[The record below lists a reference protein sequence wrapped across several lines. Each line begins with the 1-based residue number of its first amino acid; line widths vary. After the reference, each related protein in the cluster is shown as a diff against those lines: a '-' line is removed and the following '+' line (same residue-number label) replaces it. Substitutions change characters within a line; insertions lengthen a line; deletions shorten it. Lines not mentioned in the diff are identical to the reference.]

1 MNVIVIPRIAAQ
13 GRHRQSPWR
22 GPRATRP
29 APDTKDEMQRR
40 TMLTTMAAL
49 AGSAASAASGDAP
62 LSAQPLRFPDDHA
75 AHPRTRIEWWYVTG
89 YLSIDEVRGAGAGAA
104 PVPAS
109 ATSTADAPQPVDFG
123 FQLTFFRSRTGLGED
138 TKSRFAARQL
148 VFAHA
153 ALTDLGHAGA
163 PAKLHHDQ
171 RAAREGFGLAATP
184 GPGDAPLAVAMRDWS
199 LVRERVEP
207 DGRARLAL
215 QVRTDAFALSLSL
228 AGTQPRLLQGDA
240 GWSRKGP
247 LPGQASRYYSEPQL
261 AAAGTLA
268 RAAAGGE
275 AAARRVRGRAWLDH
289 EWSNELLAPE
299 AVGWDWLGIDFL
311 DGGALTAFQLRRADG
326 STLWAG
332 GSWRAS
338 GDAPVQAFAPEA
350 VRMTPGRTW
359 RSAAT
364 DGRYPVEWRIETPA
378 GRFTLHALL
387 DDQEL
392 DSRRSTGS
400 VYWEGLAEL
409 RDAPGR
415 RVGLGY
421 LEMTGRAG
429 RLRL

>member
-1 MNVIVIPRIAAQ
+1 M
-13 GRHRQSPWR
+13 
-22 GPRATRP
+22 
-29 APDTKDEMQRR
+29 KRR

-49 AGSAASAASGDAP
+49 AGTAPIARGAADAAGAAAAVDAADAP
-62 LSAQPLRFPDDHA
+62 LSPRPLRFPEDHA
-75 AHPRTRIEWWYVTG
+75 AHPGTRIEWWYVTG
-89 YLSIDEVRGAGAGAA
+89 YLSLDDGPAA
-104 PVPAS
+104 SPAAAAS
-109 ATSTADAPQPVDFG
+109 PACDFG

-138 TKSRFAARQL
+138 TTSRFAARQL

-163 PAKLHHDQ
+163 PAALHHDQ

-184 GPGDAPLAVAMRDWS
+184 APGDAPLAVSMRDWS
-199 LVRERVEP
+199 LVRERAEP
-207 DGRARLAL
+207 GDRARLAL
-215 QVRTDAFALSLSL
+215 RVRTDAFALALSL

-247 LPGQASRYYSEPQL
+247 LPTQASRYYSEPQL
-261 AAAGTLA
+261 AATGTLE
-268 RAAAGGE
+268 RAAASGRD
-275 AAARRVRGRAWLDH
+275 ARPVHGRAWLDH
-289 EWSNELLAPE
+289 EWSDSLLAPD
-299 AVGWDWLGIDFL
+299 AVGWDWIGINLF
-311 DGGALTAFQLRRADG
+311 DGGALTVFQLRRADG
-326 STLWAG
+326 SVLWAG
-332 GSWRAS
+332 GSWRAA

-350 VRMTPGRTW
+350 VRMTPGRAW

-378 GRFTLHALL
+378 GRFALRALL

-409 RDAPGR
+409 LDARGR
-415 RVGLGY
+415 RAGLGY